1 MQSVT
6 YRKDSSRCTVS
17 DFESDPE
24 KYAGNIECSECQQ
37 RSWYVR
43 ATRTK
48 KTSKVA
54 YFAAHH
60 EKGCEAGTIIL
71 VVEGEDAI
79 PPDGTD
85 PTRINVDLDKRRLAD
100 IIIAE
105 PVDKPKVEDPRWGNV
120 QKQYANAAEYPVN
133 KSLRQILTYL
143 IKNPEYPGDD
153 QKKIRVSAD
162 NGTIVIDGVLQ
173 DLLAHQSQMEG
184 LEEGSVRLYWGT
196 ITNIRQTDDGILWLN
211 TGDYLTEPSLIV
223 RTEDLQDDLVKD
235 FRLDDLSRLQG
246 ARFIVIGWLYR
257 SSRGKPIIAFGFSK
271 YIAFVKYKADESTLQ
286 DE

>member
-6 YRKDSSRCTVS
+6 YRKDSSSCTIS
-17 DFESDPE
+17 DYERDPE
-24 KYAGNIECSECQQ
+24 KYAGNIECSECQE

-43 ATRTK
+43 ATTTTK
-48 KTSKVA
+48 ISKIA

-60 EKGCEAGTIIL
+60 QKGCDTGTIIL
-71 VVEGEDAI
+71 VVEDEDAI
-79 PPDGTD
+79 PPEGTD
-85 PTRINVDLDKRRLAD
+85 PSRINVDLDKRRPAD

-105 PVDKPKVEDPRWGNV
+105 PTDKPTTEDPRWGNV

-143 IKNPEYPGDD
+143 IRNPEYPGDD
-153 QKKIRVSAD
+153 RKIRVSAD
-162 NGTIVIDGVLQ
+162 NGVTVIEGVLQ
-173 DLLAHQSQMEG
+173 DLLTHQSQMEG
-184 LEEGSVRLYWGT
+184 LEVGSVRLYWGT
-196 ITNIRQTDDGILWLN
+196 ITNIRHTDDGILWLN

-223 RTEDLQDDLVKD
+223 RTEDLQDDLVND
-235 FRLDDLSRLQG
+235 FRLGDLSRLQG

-257 SSRGKPIIAFGFSK
+257 SSRGKPIIVFGFSK
-271 YIAFVKYKADESTLQ
+271 YIAFVKYQADESTLQ